1 MVKGGGESD
10 LPGVHVV
17 PSGRYIISLDTFA
30 QYFEKDQIEKI
41 DSMDYDVYI
50 FGEVVAAGLGIQ
62 YRFVGEEPLDR
73 VTRAYNETLKRI
85 LPVFDVTVVEIPR
98 ITVEKCGQE
107 VVSATLVRKALQE
120 KDTYMLERLCP
131 ESTVMYLKEQLNLL
145 KY

>member
-1 MVKGGGESD
+1 
-10 LPGVHVV
+10 
-17 PSGRYIISLDTFA
+17 
-30 QYFEKDQIEKI
+30 
-41 DSMDYDVYI
+41 MDYDVYI

>member
-1 MVKGGGESD
+1 M
-10 LPGVHVV
+10 

>member
-1 MVKGGGESD
+1 M
-10 LPGVHVV
+10 PGVHVV